1 MQGFGQKNQKLGGVK
16 MKNNFVR
23 QIIQVSLITF
33 SLLGVMTCSDPVD
46 PNAPRPI
53 QVREIEVTNVND
65 FPGKLE
71 VEVHIL
77 EAGSGTLLGCSGQN
91 HGLEDVDSGDTLY
104 FVDADFETPEGN
116 TLFLEDV
123 ESMEIII
130 WVIEDDKDP
139 CPCPHIPGED
149 ELIGTSSP
157 LPGSDL
163 SEFIELRF
171 HRVVHLLIGT

>member
-1 MQGFGQKNQKLGGVK
+1 

-23 QIIQVSLITF
+23 QIIPMSLLTF
-33 SLLGVMTCSDPVD
+33 SLLGVMACSESVD

-53 QVREIEVTNVND
+53 QVREIEVTDEGDLGN
-65 FPGKLE
+65 LE

-77 EAGSGTLLGCSGQN
+77 ETGSKTLLGCSGQD
-91 HGLEDVDSGDTLY
+91 HGLRDVDSTDILY

-123 ESMEIII
+123 ESKEIII
-130 WVIEDDKDP
+130 WVIEDDEDP
-139 CPCPHIPGED
+139 CPGPYVPDKDDI
-149 ELIGTSSP
+149 IGISSP

-163 SEFIELRF
+163 SGFIELSF
-171 HRVVHLLIGT
+171 GRVVHLLIGT